1 MSSLSWVDPG
11 PHLMLISLLLT
22 VLSPDPAECVSAAGA
37 AASGA
42 FHALGGSRAGGNV
55 IDIRDEEAE
64 ALVIFGLVSCVIGV
78 VFVGLVYFIY
88 KMVRIHVFKIREPSK
103 NFVVD
108 KKVKCRSGEEEELL
122 FIIILYITIY
132 NSK

>member
-1 MSSLSWVDPG
+1 MSSRSWLDPG

-42 FHALGGSRAGGNV
+42 FHALGGRGGGNV

-78 VFVGLVYFIY
+78 IFVGLVYFIY
-88 KMVRIHVFKIREPSK
+88 KMVRIHIFKIKEPSK

-108 KKVKCRSGEEEELL
+108 KKVKCRSGKEEELN
-122 FIIILYITIY
+122 FH
-132 NSK
+132 KV